1 LNLVKTSIFSAITT
15 IIRVASGFVSNKI
28 VAIFAGTSGVAIVGA
43 FSNFITIVLT
53 FANGAINTGVVKYTA
68 EFDGDEEKL
77 KFLFSTSF
85 KITFYCSVIIG
96 LILSTSASYWSS
108 LIFMN
113 KVYEVPIRV
122 FGFTVILYALNSLL
136 ISILNGKKQIAK
148 YTIVNSLGSIIGLV
162 FTVILVYLY
171 KIEGALYAMVLSQSI
186 IFFVTF
192 ALIIKSSWFNKEYFN
207 KKFDKTKAIQLSHYS
222 LMALVSALTVPVS
235 QLLIRNILINKFG
248 INEAGY
254 WQGMMRISDAYLMI
268 ITTSLSTYFLPKLS
282 SMKDD
287 KEIKNEVFKGYK
299 LIIPLVGISCLL
311 IYLLR
316 FILIKIL
323 FTQDFISMEKL
334 FYWQLLGDF
343 FKMISWVLAYIML
356 AKAMTKMY
364 VFSEI
369 LFNIGYVF
377 FGYVLTILFHLQG
390 AVIAFALT
398 YFLYLIFMMFV
409 FRKLLFNSK
418 VTLS

>member
-1 LNLVKTSIFSAITT
+1 MNLVKTSLFSAITT

-28 VAIFAGTSGVAIVGA
+28 VAIFAGASGVAIVGA

-68 EFDGDEEKL
+68 EYDEDEEKL
-77 KFLFSTSF
+77 KSLFSTSF

-96 LILSTSASYWSS
+96 FILIFSASYWSN

-113 KVYEVPIRV
+113 KIYKSPIRV

-162 FTVILVYLY
+162 FTLILVYLY
-171 KIEGALYAMVLSQSI
+171 RIEGALYAMVLSQSL
-186 IFFVTF
+186 IFFVTL
-192 ALIIKSSWFNKEYFN
+192 ALIIKSSWFTKEYFN

-235 QLLIRNILINKFG
+235 QLLIRNVLINKFG
-248 INEAGY
+248 MNEAGY
-254 WQGMMRISDAYLMI
+254 WQGMMRISDAYLMV

-311 IYLLR
+311 IYFLR

-343 FKMISWVLAYIML
+343 FKMTAWILAYIML
-356 AKAMTKMY
+356 AKSMTKKY
-364 VFSEI
+364 IFSEI
-369 LFNIGYVF
+369 LFSLVYVILSYIFIIF
-377 FGYVLTILFHLQG
+377 FYLQG
-390 AVIAFALT
+390 VVIAFALT
-398 YFLYLIFMMFV
+398 YLLYFFYMLFIF
-409 FRKLLFNSK
+409 RNLFFNNNYNN
-418 VTLS
+418 

>member
-1 LNLVKTSIFSAITT
+1 MNLVKTSLFSAITT

-28 VAIFAGTSGVAIVGA
+28 VAIFAGASGVAIVGA

-68 EFDGDEEKL
+68 EYDEDEEKL
-77 KFLFSTSF
+77 KSLFSTSF

-96 LILSTSASYWSS
+96 FILIFSASYWSN

-113 KVYEVPIRV
+113 KIYKSPIRV

-162 FTVILVYLY
+162 FTLILVYLY
-171 KIEGALYAMVLSQSI
+171 RIEGALYAMVLSQSL
-186 IFFVTF
+186 IFFVTL
-192 ALIIKSSWFNKEYFN
+192 ALIIKSSWFTKEYFN

-235 QLLIRNILINKFG
+235 QLLIRNVLINKFG
-248 INEAGY
+248 MNEAGY
-254 WQGMMRISDAYLMI
+254 WQGMMRISDAYLMV

-311 IYLLR
+311 IYFLR

-343 FKMISWVLAYIML
+343 FKMTAWILAYIML
-356 AKAMTKMY
+356 AKSMTKKY
-364 VFSEI
+364 IFSEI
-369 LFNIGYVF
+369 LFSLVYVILSYIFINF
-377 FGYVLTILFHLQG
+377 FYLQG
-390 AVIAFALT
+390 VVIAFALT
-398 YFLYLIFMMFV
+398 YLLYFFYMLFIF
-409 FRKLLFNSK
+409 RNLFFNNNYNN
-418 VTLS
+418 